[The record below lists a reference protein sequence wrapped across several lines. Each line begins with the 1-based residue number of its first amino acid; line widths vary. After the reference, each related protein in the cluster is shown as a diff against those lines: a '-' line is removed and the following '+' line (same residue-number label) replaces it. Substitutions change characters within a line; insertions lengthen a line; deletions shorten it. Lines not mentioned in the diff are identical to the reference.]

1 MKPELLGCTRERLA
15 GLLQAHVD
23 QPYRV
28 DQVYDHLYRQGVKS
42 FEEMTSLPT
51 ELRSELAERFEIDRL
66 PVTAEHRSV
75 DGTVKLLFELRDGA
89 SIETVDIPDRGR
101 RTLCLSSQAGCALA
115 CRFCVTGYWGAGR
128 DLTAGEIV
136 AQVLGACGRLPY
148 DESVNLVFMGMGE
161 PLLNLDAVQASLQVL
176 TEAISWRRITVSTVG
191 ILPAL
196 DQMAGWPQ
204 RPNLAISLHAADDDK
219 RSRLM
224 PVNVSYPLDDLM
236 AALAGYPLERGRK
249 ITFEYVLI
257 DGFNDSAEDA
267 TRLADLV
274 RPLPAKVNLIPI
286 NPDPVLG
293 ERMVPPPDAVIDRF
307 AGALRGGGLVAT
319 VRRRRGDDVS
329 AACGQLRAQH
339 REPRGFA
346 RSNLSW

>member
-1 MKPELLGCTRERLA
+1 MHPDVLGLSREQIAEMLA
-15 GLLQAHVD
+15 EDLD
-23 QPYRV
+23 RPFRV
-28 DQVYDHLYRQGVKS
+28 HQIYQHLYSQGVDS
-42 FEEMTSLPT
+42 FAAMTTLPGPLRRQLT
-51 ELRSELAERFEIDRL
+51 ENYRIGHLAVRARQES
-66 PVTAEHRSV
+66 A
-75 DGTVKLLFELRDGA
+75 DGTIKLLFDLEDGA
-89 SIETVDIPDRGR
+89 TIETVDIPGRNR

-136 AQVLGACGRLPY
+136 GQVLGACGELPY
-148 DESVNLVFMGMGE
+148 NDSVNLVFMGMGE
-161 PLLNLDAVQASLQVL
+161 PLLNLSALRQSLEVL
-176 TEAISWRRITVSTVG
+176 SEAISWRRITVSTVG

-196 DQMAGWPQ
+196 EEMARWPM
-204 RPNLAISLHAADDDK
+204 RPNLAVSLHAPDDTK

-224 PVNVSYPLDDLM
+224 PVNANYPLGDLM
-236 AALAGYPLERGRK
+236 AVLADYPLERGRK

-257 DGFNDSAEDA
+257 QGFNDSAEDA
-267 TRLADLV
+267 RTLGRLV

-293 ERMVPPPDAVIDRF
+293 EHMVPPEDVVVERF
-307 AGALRGGGLVAT
+307 ANTLRQAGIVTT
-319 VRRRRGDDVS
+319 VRQRRGDDVS

-339 REPRGFA
+339 RDPRGFA